1 MITHD
6 GDLAGQLP
14 RRIRMLDGRVVSDAG
29 AAA

>member
-6 GDLAGQLP
+6 GGLAEGLP
-14 RRIRMLDGRVVSDAG
+14 RRIRMLDGRVVSDVG